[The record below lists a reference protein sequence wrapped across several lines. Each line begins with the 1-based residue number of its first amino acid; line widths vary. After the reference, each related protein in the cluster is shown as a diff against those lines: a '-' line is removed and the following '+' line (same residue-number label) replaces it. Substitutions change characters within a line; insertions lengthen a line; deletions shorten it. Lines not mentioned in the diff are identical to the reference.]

1 MSIVVDDPKSP
12 SWMGVFLLGGEESIN
27 KFLLFLL
34 YLYVIFPISF
44 IISIIA
50 INYSR
55 VRYMI
60 PFGLHILSM
69 KHIWYKSYH
78 DIIYSEKWKITWKIF
93 HLCWH
98 LNDQSFVSFF
108 YHSWFSSI
116 CMVCRVYLLPFVI
129 IWNFYYILALNRHI
143 ALYFLF
149 FVGYLKL
156 VLDCDNF
163 LISNF
168 KLGTFSFHI
177 NVNHEFLV
185 LNQFL
190 MNVPYFLRML
200 LWPCSNL
207 LH

>member
-50 INYSR
+50 INYLR

-108 YHSWFSSI
+108 YHRFIVDSLLSTWFAGFIS
-116 CMVCRVYLLPFVI
+116 CLLLLYEIFI
-129 IWNFYYILALNRHI
+129 IFSHLIDTLLYIFYSL
-143 ALYFLF
+143 
-149 FVGYLKL
+149 
-156 VLDCDNF
+156 
-163 LISNF
+163 
-168 KLGTFSFHI
+168 LGTY
-177 NVNHEFLV
+177 N
-185 LNQFL
+185 
-190 MNVPYFLRML
+190 
-200 LWPCSNL
+200 
-207 LH
+207 